1 MLHCVQHDN
10 AVSSIGY
17 NGEETRTMTFQ
28 EHAVNTISERLAA
41 VQERIAA
48 AARQAGRDPG
58 DVRLIA
64 VTKTHP
70 PEVVRS
76 AFEIGCRD
84 FGENR
89 VQEAEGKI
97 DALADIRA
105 EVQWHLI
112 GHLQATRPS
121 ALPRC
126 LIWCIHLTADHWRR
140 RSTAMPL
147 AADRRL
153 PVLLQVNM
161 SGEASKEGF
170 ALAGWQDDRAVLDRF
185 VAEVEQIVAL
195 PHLDVQGLMTVAP
208 WSDDSGVVQPVF
220 RATRLLR
227 DELASHFSTT
237 DWRHLSMGMTDDFE
251 LAIAE
256 GATLVR
262 IGRAIFGERATR

>member
-1 MLHCVQHDN
+1 MVLQEQHVND
-10 AVSSIGY
+10 IG
-17 NGEETRTMTFQ
+17 
-28 EHAVNTISERLAA
+28 ERLAV
-41 VQERIAA
+41 VQERIVT

-58 DVRLIA
+58 EVRLIA

-76 AFEIGCRD
+76 ALVSGCHD

-97 DALADIRA
+97 SALADIRA
-105 EVQWHLI
+105 DVQWHLI
-112 GHLQATRPS
+112 GHLQSNKAKRAATLFDLVHSLDSLSLAQTLDRH
-121 ALPRC
+121 AA
-126 LIWCIHLTADHWRR
+126 TAG
-140 RSTAMPL
+140 
-147 AADRRL
+147 RRL

-170 ALAGWQDDRAVLDRF
+170 ALADWQDDRAVLDHF
-185 VAEVEQIVAL
+185 VADVEQIVAL

-208 WSDDSGVVQPVF
+208 WSADPGVVQPVF

-227 DELASHFSTT
+227 DELAGQFPSI

-262 IGRAIFGERATR
+262 IGRAIFGERVTR